1 MTSDGFVLGG
11 IVNPELGQQ
20 GEVNSHSINVRVPND
35 VSAGG
40 FVSVVAQLTF
50 GGDTSNIGEITTVI
64 KCAETGAEQTQKIAI
79 KGNAEEGGVRRAI
92 TLFHPSSIDGA
103 NTAGNTINVRIE
115 RRPAQ
120 GNETT
125 TSGFY
130 SITVHSLSVKMRR
143 YSNAGNAQSDSM
155 KPY

>member
-79 KGNAEEGGVRRAI
+79 KGNAEEGGGEGQSHCFTLLLSTAQIPQETQSMCALSVDLRRA
-92 TLFHPSSIDGA
+92 TKRQLRDSI
-103 NTAGNTINVRIE
+103 
-115 RRPAQ
+115 Q
-120 GNETT
+120 
-125 TSGFY
+125 
-130 SITVHSLSVKMRR
+130 SLCIL
-143 YSNAGNAQSDSM
+143 YQ
-155 KPY
+155 